1 MLRDSALPCPLRA
14 LSWSDPTAAGA
25 KGTCSQPAH
34 VLAKSLENRCKD
46 AKDTVEH
53 VECLAGLGAS
63 CEAWRDLGACSS
75 SPDTAAAC
83 TREADFVQ
91 AVRQAGG
98 AGEGLTCFAE
108 GACATKG
115 RETVSH
121 VLGGLGVG
129 SAPGC
134 NCFIRSSHRL
144 PTILVVLAVCIL
156 CLGFGF
162 GMRKLACGDVAS
174 PSS

>member
-25 KGTCSQPAH
+25 KGTCSQPAN
-34 VLAKSLENRCKD
+34 VLAKALEEQCRA
-46 AKDTVEH
+46 AKDTAEH
-53 VECLAGLGAS
+53 VACLAGLGAS

-75 SPDTAAAC
+75 SPDTVTAC

-98 AGEGLTCFAE
+98 GGEGLTCFAE
-108 GACATKG
+108 GVCATKG
-115 RETVSH
+115 RDTVSH

-134 NCFIRSSHRL
+134 DCFIQTSHRL
-144 PTILVVLAVCIL
+144 QTILVVLAACII

-162 GMRKLACGDVAS
+162 GMRKLACGGNAS
-174 PSS
+174 PAS